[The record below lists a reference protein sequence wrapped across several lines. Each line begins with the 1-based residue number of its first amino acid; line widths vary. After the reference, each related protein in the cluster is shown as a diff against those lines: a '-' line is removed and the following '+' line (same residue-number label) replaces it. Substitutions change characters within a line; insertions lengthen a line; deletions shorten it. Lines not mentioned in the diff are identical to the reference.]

1 MQVAQHQ
8 QRSCPTMYVFVVI
21 EFVSVA
27 VTEVLAVTMKL
38 RMIFIMTVTV
48 TVTAVVTR
56 TVTMAATINMRMTI
70 ITAMM
75 VNSDINNNSGGSDSD
90 TGAVV
95 AYLLVQFLKLFESSV
110 DSDTLESERAAHTV
124 HLHPTQTTNLTK

>member
-21 EFVSVA
+21 EFVSVG

-38 RMIFIMTVTV
+38 TV

-95 AYLLVQFLKLFESSV
+95 TYLLVQFLKLFESSV

-124 HLHPTQTTNLTK
+124 HLHPTQTTN